1 MTTMLYIAGRIVD
14 DKDKKA
20 IHWQL
25 LGVFETSGGAEGACT
40 TNQDFVRPVKKNTKL
55 PEIGPRPTAIY
66 FPRNK

>member
-1 MTTMLYIAGRIVD
+1 MLYIAGRIVD

-25 LGVFETSGGAEGACT
+25 LGVFEKAGDAEDLCMT
-40 TNQDFVRPVKKNTKL
+40 MKDFVRPVKKNTKL
-55 PEIGPRPTAIY
+55 PEVGQRPTAIY

>member
-25 LGVFETSGGAEGACT
+25 LGVFETTGGAENACT
-40 TNQDFVRPVKKNTKL
+40 TNQDFVRPVKKNCKL
-55 PEIGPRPTAIY
+55 PAVGARPTAIY